1 MRKQVFITPEILD
14 LIIKQIMTGLE
25 IQDRL
30 PKSFVA
36 EINRNS
42 KEKKKLKEKNDFFN
56 WKLIRSTM
64 VLIPLA

>member
-25 IQDRL
+25 IQYRL

-36 EINRNS
+36 EIN
-42 KEKKKLKEKNDFFN
+42 
-56 WKLIRSTM
+56 
-64 VLIPLA
+64 